1 MCFML
6 SSLSVIEVMRETAE
20 TTLTKRV
27 IILNILIY
35 MNLFKSEIDKQ
46 HKQKIKQQSNEN
58 TQTVEEA
65 ANHNP
70 MQALPW
76 ILLVISWLGFV
87 AYISL

>member
-1 MCFML
+1 
-6 SSLSVIEVMRETAE
+6 MRETGE
-20 TTLTKRV
+20 TTLNKIG
-27 IILNILIY
+27 IIFNYLIY

-46 HKQKIKQQSNEN
+46 RKQKIKQQSNEN

-76 ILLVISWLGFV
+76 ILLAISWLGFV